1 MIKSKNKKKPN
12 EKRKHNCNNISSN
25 IHKLSYNTFKQTD
38 MNLLRW
44 ELKIGIVKGLVFGV
58 RTYEFEG
65 EQTYEI
71 DHVVYLGIFQI
82 ILTMIYD
89 KD

>member
-1 MIKSKNKKKPN
+1 
-12 EKRKHNCNNISSN
+12 
-25 IHKLSYNTFKQTD
+25 

-82 ILTMIYD
+82 ILTMIYE